1 LLVSAVSLG
10 FYVAALQAT
19 RQEAALAMGA
29 D

>member
-1 LLVSAVSLG
+1 VSLG

-19 RQEAALAMGA
+19 RPEAALAMGA